1 MIKDKLRVEEKLLDA
16 LTTLPNIG
24 NELERKLKSVGIL
37 SAEKLREIGSERAF
51 LKLKH
56 RYSNVCLVH
65 LYCLQGAI
73 ESIAYHH
80 LSADLKAQLKK
91 FSDSLKMV

>member
-1 MIKDKLRVEEKLLDA
+1 MNT

-24 NELERKLKSVGIL
+24 KELERKLKSVGITSVDEL
-37 SAEKLREIGSERAF
+37 KALGSERAF

-56 RYSNVCLVH
+56 QYSNVCLVH

-73 ESIAYHH
+73 DSIAYDQ
-80 LSADLKAQLKK
+80 LSADLKIQLKK
-91 FSDSLKMV
+91 FSDSLKTA